1 MFFFTVQKLRFQLRG
16 LCGPGGSAA
25 MAGPAVV
32 GWSLGGW
39 EKWGFLKPLKMRKTE
54 DLASKMGIYNDLY
67 LKNGWSRR
75 KEWGFSYGK
84 WRQAWGFQHHMDLTI
99 LNHWDFGAWSIAAT
113 SPAEFTV
120 RNFEREVWPET
131 FEDSES
137 IGLAILE
144 HATQGFGDSI
154 CDPYEKF
161 WKARTLI
168 HERKQTCFVGWFMSG
183 CAWSPCWK
191 WHFAFWC
198 LGNLTR
204 KMVSG
209 E

>member
-1 MFFFTVQKLRFQLRG
+1 
-16 LCGPGGSAA
+16 
-25 MAGPAVV
+25 
-32 GWSLGGW
+32 
-39 EKWGFLKPLKMRKTE
+39 
-54 DLASKMGIYNDLY
+54 MGIYNDLY

-144 HATQGFGDSI
+144 QPPRVLEIQFVTPMRNS
-154 CDPYEKF
+154 EKPG
-161 WKARTLI
+161 R
-168 HERKQTCFVGWFMSG
+168 WFMGGNRLALLAGLCPGVLGVPAGNDTLLFGAGVISQER
-183 CAWSPCWK
+183 WWVVNKFKIPKPCPTPLGARRSHHTGPNLFRTSLSNRLRWYLF
-191 WHFAFWC
+191 WLYIMFSYPHHFNINVC
-198 LGNLTR
+198 
-204 KMVSG
+204 VYI
-209 E
+209 